1 MAYNRD
7 KLLKLF
13 LKYSIVIPVFKRK
26 NILKRC
32 LKSISNQILKPLE
45 VIIVDNNIKKFES
58 KILHD
63 LLSKSCYQDL
73 NIRILKSSKNSGAI
87 ARNIGARSSNG
98 DIVAFLDSDVILDS
112 DYYKVL
118 ITYFYNRKNL
128 IAIQGTDRSLI
139 ESQFKN
145 NYNIFYKIGYYL
157 EQFFETSLI
166 FNQKSAYVSPS
177 MAVAHPNV
185 KNDFE
190 VSSQW
195 ISTCA
200 GLFKREIF
208 EDYSFPSQFVTYSN
222 NEYLL
227 FSHQL
232 FLDKRGEM
240 IYTSKAKYRDI
251 QTPIGRIPSRSLMYQ
266 IQTYDLFI
274 FLKLF
279 RMDPLKF
286 VIFLKS
292 RIGHLLLNIIK
303 LFTKNN
309 FSFKNLFCAFHS
321 IIYPFLNIKSI
332 INEDLTFYEKDFPF

>member
-1 MAYNRD
+1 MLSR
-7 KLLKLF
+7 
-13 LKYSIVIPVFKRK
+13 
-26 NILKRC
+26 
-32 LKSISNQILKPLE
+32 
-45 VIIVDNNIKKFES
+45 FE
-58 KILHD
+58 HE
-63 LLSKSCYQDL
+63 
-73 NIRILKSSKNSGAI
+73 ILKSSKNSSAI

-98 DIVAFLDSDVILDS
+98 DLVAFLDSDVILDS
-112 DYYKVL
+112 DYYKNL
-118 ITYFYNRKNL
+118 ITYFSNRKNL

-139 ESQFKN
+139 KLQIKN
-145 NYNIFYKIGYYL
+145 NNNIFYKLVYYF

-166 FNQKSAYVSPS
+166 FNQKNAYVSPS

-240 IYTSKAKYRDI
+240 IYTVK
-251 QTPIGRIPSRSLMYQ
+251 QNIG
-266 IQTYDLFI
+266 I
-274 FLKLF
+274 FK
-279 RMDPLKF
+279 RQ
-286 VIFLKS
+286 
-292 RIGHLLLNIIK
+292 
-303 LFTKNN
+303 
-309 FSFKNLFCAFHS
+309 
-321 IIYPFLNIKSI
+321 
-332 INEDLTFYEKDFPF
+332 